1 MSLALL
7 LLAFQAIPAAA
18 QAEVAA
24 ATAAWME
31 ALNSRDPARIA
42 ATYAPD
48 AVFWGTTAK
57 AISPTPESIAAYF
70 ASSPSRPT
78 VRVKLGEHYI
88 RVHGDTAINSG
99 NYTFSELRDGQSVLT
114 PARFT
119 FVFHRRE
126 GKWLIVDHHSSR
138 MPD

>member
-1 MSLALL
+1 MPLALL
-7 LLAFQAIPAAA
+7 LLALQAVTAA

-24 ATAAWME
+24 ATTAWME
-31 ALNSRDPARIA
+31 ALNSRDPARIIA
-42 ATYAPD
+42 HYAPD

-78 VRVKLGEHYI
+78 VRVKLGEHHI
-88 RVHGDTAINSG
+88 RVYGDIAINSG
-99 NYTFSELRDGQSVLT
+99 NYTFSELRDGQSALT

>member
-1 MSLALL
+1 MPIALL
-7 LLAFQAIPAAA
+7 LLACQAIPATA

-24 ATAAWME
+24 ATTAWVE
-31 ALNSRDPARIA
+31 ALNSRDPARITA
-42 ATYAPD
+42 HYAPD

-78 VRVKLGEHYI
+78 VRVKL
-88 RVHGDTAINSG
+88 
-99 NYTFSELRDGQSVLT
+99 RDGPSVLT

-119 FVFHRRE
+119 FVFHRRQ
-126 GKWLIVDHHSSR
+126 GKWVIVDHHSSR
-138 MPD
+138 MPE